1 MGQSAMETISP
12 LQLNVQQ
19 NLKNIWPNAIQ
30 TGQSMSANASQIFT
44 ISILSHSPENPLAK
58 RVDWQDTESRQAYME
73 ACVEQDVAW
82 QISINRKARGLTQ
95 KQLAEKVGTTQTSI
109 TRWED
114 PCYGRHSIGAL
125 VKIAH
130 AFDCALL
137 VRLIPYSKLA
147 EISQD
152 TSPSAFM
159 SPSYESEIKE
169 IKPC

>member
-1 MGQSAMETISP
+1 MVTINQP
-12 LQLNVQQ
+12 QQNVQQ
-19 NLKNIWPNAIQ
+19 NPNSAWPNAIQ
-30 TGQSMSANASQIFT
+30 TGQATSANAFNIT
-44 ISILSHSPENPLAK
+44 ILSQSPQNALAK
-58 RVDWQDTESRQAYME
+58 RADWQDKESRQAYME

-95 KQLAEKVGTTQTSI
+95 KQLAEKVGTTQTAI

-114 PCYGRHSIGAL
+114 PCYGKHSIGAL

-130 AFDCALL
+130 AFDCALS

-147 EISQD
+147 EMAQD

-169 IKPC
+169 TKPC